1 MADTFTLEIVTP
13 NRKLLSREVEEVTA
27 PGQEGEFGVLAGH
40 TPFLTILKAGE
51 ISYKKGSET
60 GALAISR
67 GYAEIFPD
75 KTTILVDS
83 AQIDSEI
90 NAEAARQELSKAE
103 DALKGLDPESAEYKT
118 AQNAIEYAEAKIRV
132 KERR

>member
-13 NRKLLSREVEEVTA
+13 SRKLLSREVEEVTA
-27 PGQEGEFGVLAGH
+27 PGQEGEFGVLSGH

-51 ISYKKGSET
+51 ISYKKGAES

-75 KTTILVDS
+75 KTTILVDA
-83 AQIDSEI
+83 AQIDTEI
-90 NAEAARQELSKAE
+90 DIEAAKRELAKAE
-103 DALKGLDPESAEYKT
+103 EALKSIDPESAEYKT
-118 AQNAIEYAEAKIRV
+118 AQNAIEYAEAKISV

>member
-13 NRKLLSREVEEVTA
+13 HRKLLSREVEEVTA

-40 TPFLTILKAGE
+40 SPFLTILKAGE

-67 GYAEIFPD
+67 GYAEVFPD

-103 DALKGLDPESAEYKT
+103 ETLKGLDPESAEYKT